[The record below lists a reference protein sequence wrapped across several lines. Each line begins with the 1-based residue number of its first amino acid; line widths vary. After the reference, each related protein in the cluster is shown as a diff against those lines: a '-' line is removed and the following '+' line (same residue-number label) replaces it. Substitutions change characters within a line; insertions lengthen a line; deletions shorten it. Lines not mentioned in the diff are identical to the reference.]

1 MVFLILGGYMLCP
14 WDKEECIGDH
24 DERCRAQ
31 CQTEWSLR
39 NAIAMAEFNQSWS
52 INVRT
57 NEASARRN
65 S

>member
-1 MVFLILGGYMLCP
+1 MLCP

-39 NAIAMAEFNQSWS
+39 NAIAMEEFNQSWS
-52 INVRT
+52 VNVRT